1 MNARTAYAEQ
11 NHIKP
16 PSRNSGQTISKPKH
30 PLKVHVW
37 GAISKREPSSLVIIE
52 GIMDAQFFT
61 ENILGNVLLP
71 FIRHN
76 FPDGHRFQRDNERKH
91 TSRRAKTFMVEQGI
105 NWWQEW
111 PSESPDLNPIEMVWN
126 RMKRFIGQR
135 GPQTKEDLIQSNQTF
150 WAEKMSPDVCRKY
163 IEHNFKVVPVCIH
176 LGGATTSDNPKKL
189 FKTEQSLAKDI
200 AFFQRKLKETI
211 S

>member
-1 MNARTAYAEQ
+1 
-11 NHIKP
+11 
-16 PSRNSGQTISKPKH
+16 
-30 PLKVHVW
+30 
-37 GAISKREPSSLVIIE
+37 
-52 GIMDAQFFT
+52 
-61 ENILGNVLLP
+61 
-71 FIRHN
+71 
-76 FPDGHRFQRDNERKH
+76 
-91 TSRRAKTFMVEQGI
+91 MVEQGI

-200 AFFQRKLKETI
+200 AFFQRKFKETI
-211 S
+211 SYERNLNHSCNTALVRATKIFRKDAYILCDKVFLS